1 MPTGRRLVIAT
12 GGESDTAITMF
23 DITDIDNANNSHP
36 LQFVI
41 QTRCDLGDWHTD
53 SRTDI
58 PVYGNAIP
66 SFTPT
71 VGNHDSR
78 GYSHGDDDSRAN
90 GTVVKP

>member
-12 GGESDTAITMF
+12 GGEHDTALTMF
-23 DITDIDNANNSHP
+23 DMSDIDNANSGMP

-58 PVYGNAIP
+58 PVYGNAISP
-66 SFTPT
+66 PLA
-71 VGNHDSR
+71 HDNTR
-78 GYSHGDDDSRAN
+78 GYPHGDNDNRPNS
-90 GTVVKP
+90 GSVTGS